1 MNIAIRYFS
10 KFGHSAQMAGVVA
23 EETGAKSASVDVPI
37 AEPVEVLYLGCGV
50 MLGKISGEMAAF
62 IRTLTPDKVK
72 RVVCFGSCA
81 IIKSPVPQ
89 MRSLLEAQGIAVD
102 ERSFTCRGAMGP
114 LHAGHPDKQD
124 LEDLRQFVRSLN
136 K

>member
-1 MNIAIRYFS
+1 MNIAIRYYT
-10 KFGHSAQMAGVVA
+10 KFGHSAKMANVISQVTGSEAETIASSINKPVDILFLGSGV
-23 EETGAKSASVDVPI
+23 
-37 AEPVEVLYLGCGV
+37 L
-50 MLGKISGEMAAF
+50 LGKNSDDMVNF

-89 MRSLLEAQGIAVD
+89 MRTLLEAQGITVD
-102 ERSFTCRGAMGP
+102 ERSFTCKGAMGP
-114 LHAGHPDKQD
+114 LHSGHPNKQD
-124 LEDLRQFVRSLN
+124 LQELREFVVDIT

>member
-1 MNIAIRYFS
+1 MAIAIRYFS
-10 KFGHSAQMAGVVA
+10 KFGHSAQMANVVA
-23 EETGAKSASVDVPI
+23 QVTGAVPETV
-37 AEPVEVLYLGCGV
+37 AVPLSEPVETLYLGSGV
-50 MLGKISGEMAAF
+50 MLGKISSDMVNF
-62 IRTLTPDKVK
+62 IKTLTPDTVK

-102 ERSFTCRGAMGP
+102 ERSFTCKGSMGP
-114 LHAGHPDKQD
+114 LHAGHPNSQD
-124 LEDLRQFVRSLN
+124 LENLRKFISDV

>member
-10 KFGHSAQMAGVVA
+10 KFGHSAKMADIISQVTGVKA
-23 EETGAKSASVDVPI
+23 ETVSAPI
-37 AEPVEVLYLGCGV
+37 SEPVDVLYLGSGV
-50 MLGKISGEMAAF
+50 MLGKISGEMSDF

-81 IIKSPVPQ
+81 IIDSPVPQ
-89 MRSLLEAQGIAVD
+89 MRSLLEAQGVKVD
-102 ERSFTCRGAMGP
+102 ERSFTCRGSMGP
-114 LHAGHPDKQD
+114 IRFGHPNKQD
-124 LEDLRQFVRSLN
+124 LENLRAFAVEMN